1 MWCTANARVSREEF
15 LPISRG
21 LAGSSGGEELARD
34 WTGWLSCSRASD
46 RFTARGSGNRPLE
59 VRALEPTA
67 APREERR
74 PSLSKLRVLMTARRL
89 MDIIVTASHTSWA
102 WGGNVMGDVAGGAGS
117 TRRDFVRAGGML
129 AAGLSVTP
137 LLGACASRGGSR
149 IDFNVEEA
157 TIVDFQV
164 AMHAGRLDSESLVR
178 IYLRRIQVI
187 DRSGPMLRSVQ
198 EINPDAIPIARAL
211 DGERRARGPRGLLH
225 GIPVLLKDN
234 IATADKMETTA
245 GALALLGARPREDS
259 TIAQRLRQ
267 AGAVILGK
275 ASMSEWAYFKST
287 PGSSGWSARSGQARN
302 PYALNRT
309 PCGSSSGSAIAVAA
323 NLVAVALGTET
334 DGSIICPSGVN
345 GVVGIKPTV
354 GLTSRAGVI
363 PISATQDTVGSFGR
377 TVADAAAVL
386 GALVGVDPRDAATQ
400 ASAGQSRP
408 DYTQFLDPN
417 GLRGARIGVPRDAYF
432 GYSPK
437 ADAVANQ
444 AIDVLRD
451 RGAVVIDPVKIPNFD
466 RAALTA
472 ADIIEFNKRSAGDNL
487 PFFGQEL
494 LVRAQAKGGLGEA
507 EYLEALEKCRR
518 LAGRE
523 GFDVVMGEHQLDA
536 LVAPTTTPAWPV
548 DLVNGDQFRGSSAKS
563 AALVGYPLVSVPAG
577 STMGLPVG
585 ITFMGRAWSEP
596 TLVKLAY
603 AFEQATKARRPPQ
616 YLATS

>member
-1 MWCTANARVSREEF
+1 
-15 LPISRG
+15 
-21 LAGSSGGEELARD
+21 
-34 WTGWLSCSRASD
+34 
-46 RFTARGSGNRPLE
+46 
-59 VRALEPTA
+59 
-67 APREERR
+67 
-74 PSLSKLRVLMTARRL
+74 
-89 MDIIVTASHTSWA
+89 
-102 WGGNVMGDVAGGAGS
+102 MGDVAGGAGS
-117 TRRDFVRAGGML
+117 TRRNFVRAGGML

-137 LLGACASRGGSR
+137 LLGACASLRASR
-149 IDFNVEEA
+149 IDFKVEEA

-178 IYLRRIQVI
+178 LYLRRIQDI

-211 DGERRARGPRGLLH
+211 DGGRRARGPRGLLH

-259 TIAQRLRQ
+259 TIAQKLRQ

-302 PYALNRT
+302 PYVLNRT

-323 NLVAVALGTET
+323 NLVTVSIGTET
-334 DGSIICPSGVN
+334 DGSIVCPGGGN
-345 GVVGIKPTV
+345 GVLGIKPTV

-386 GALVGVDPRDAATQ
+386 TALAGVDPRDPATR
-400 ASAGQSRP
+400 ASAGQVRT
-408 DYTQFLDPN
+408 DYIQYLEST
-417 GLRGARIGVPRDAYF
+417 GLSGARIGVPREGYF
-432 GYSPK
+432 GYSPR
-437 ADAVANQ
+437 ADALTNQ
-444 AIDVLRD
+444 AIEVLRE
-451 RGAVVIDPVKIPNFD
+451 RGAVIVDPVKIPNFD

-472 ADIIEFNKRSAGDNL
+472 AEITVLLYEFKAGVNAYLAGLAPGAQVRTLDDIIEFNKRHVGDNL

-494 LVRAQAKGGLGEA
+494 LVRAQAKGGLDDP

-518 LAGRE
+518 LGGRE
-523 GFDVVMGEHQLDA
+523 GFDVAMNENRLDA
-536 LVAPTTTPAWPV
+536 MVAPTTTPAWPI

-563 AALVGYPLVSVPAG
+563 AALTGYPLVSVPAG
-577 STMGLPVG
+577 NAQGLPVG

-596 TLVKLAY
+596 TLIKLPY
-603 AFEQATKARRPPQ
+603 AFEPATKARRPTQ
-616 YLATS
+616 YNSSTP

>member
-1 MWCTANARVSREEF
+1 
-15 LPISRG
+15 
-21 LAGSSGGEELARD
+21 
-34 WTGWLSCSRASD
+34 
-46 RFTARGSGNRPLE
+46 
-59 VRALEPTA
+59 
-67 APREERR
+67 
-74 PSLSKLRVLMTARRL
+74 MTAVRR
-89 MDIIVTASHTSWA
+89 MDIIGTTKHTPGP
-102 WGGNVMGDVAGGAGS
+102 WGNLMRDVAPGAGLA
-117 TRRDFVRAGGML
+117 RRDFLRVGGML
-129 AAGLSVTP
+129 AAGLSTMP
-137 LLGACASRGGSR
+137 LLGACASMGISR
-149 IDFNVEEA
+149 TDFKVEEA
-157 TIVDFQV
+157 TIVDLQV
-164 AMHAGRLDSESLVR
+164 AMTAGQLDSESLVQ
-178 IYLRRIQVI
+178 IYLRRIQEL
-187 DRSGPMLRSVQ
+187 DRTGPMLRSVQ

-302 PYALNRT
+302 PYVLNRT

-323 NLVAVALGTET
+323 NLVTVSIGTET
-334 DGSIICPSGVN
+334 DGSIVCPSGVN

-363 PISATQDTVGSFGR
+363 PISATQDTVGAFGR

-386 GALVGVDPRDAATQ
+386 TALAGVDPLDPATR
-400 ASAGQSRP
+400 ASAGQVRT
-408 DYTQFLDPN
+408 DYIQYLEST
-417 GLRGARIGVPRDAYF
+417 GLSGARIGVPREGYF
-432 GYSPK
+432 GYSPR
-437 ADAVANQ
+437 ADALTNQ
-444 AIDVLRD
+444 AIEVLRE
-451 RGAVVIDPVKIPNFD
+451 RGAVIVDPVKIPNFD

-472 ADIIEFNKRSAGDNL
+472 AEITVLLYEFKAGVNAYLAGLAPGAQVRTLDDIIEFNKRNVGDNL

-494 LVRAQAKGGLGEA
+494 LVRAQAKGGLDDP

-518 LAGRE
+518 LGGRE
-523 GFDVVMGEHQLDA
+523 GFDVAMNENRLDA
-536 LVAPTTTPAWPV
+536 MVAPTTTPAWPI

-563 AALVGYPLVSVPAG
+563 AALAGYPLISVPVG
-577 STMGLPVG
+577 QTMSLPVG

-596 TLVKLAY
+596 TLIKLAY

-616 YLATS
+616 YLGTIPA